1 MFNEHKKRT
10 MVYSNVNNKAEKK
23 SASKKSDVINLD
35 DEIIIGLKRVPEPK
49 ENKKKNHEKMGQ
61 VKKKLTREE
70 QKKRVIR
77 KILLFLFFI
86 VLLVVG
92 IIYLMLSP
100 MFNIKSIEVI
110 NNCYI
115 NSNEII
121 QTSGI
126 QINQNTFKFSKKEVK
141 DKILLNPYIED
152 IDIHRD
158 LINNSVKI
166 DIKERIATLM
176 LEYGNSYVYI
186 NNQGYILEISNE
198 KIEAPILKGYKTALE
213 EIKVGNRLNKE
224 DLERLDMVLNI
235 IEVAESNNIDKLITQ
250 IDIKDKNEY
259 ILYMF
264 SEDKTIYLGKCS
276 NLSTQMLYIKEM
288 LEREK
293 GIEGEFFVDMD
304 LNISNPVFRE
314 KV

>member
-121 QTSGI
+121 QISGI

-141 DKILLNPYIED
+141 NKILLNPYIED

>member
-141 DKILLNPYIED
+141 NKILLNPYIED

>member
-49 ENKKKNHEKMGQ
+49 ENKKKNHDKMGQ

-141 DKILLNPYIED
+141 NKILLNPYIED